1 MKLTWI
7 ASQLGQVHSLAPTA
21 LPLLYSS
28 TGPADWSALRTQ
40 ASMVIAPATFRVGVA
55 DAEA

>member
-1 MKLTWI
+1 MKLAWI
-7 ASQLGQVHSLAPTA
+7 ASQLGQVHSRTPTA

-40 ASMVIAPATFRVGVA
+40 ASMVIAPATFSVA
-55 DAEA
+55 LAGAEA